1 MSPGMAPT
9 SGRLH
14 ELFWLQNQTPPQL
27 QVRDAAPI
35 LKVGLESSNAIS
47 CCTIFITATSI
58 WRCLPWSL
66 YLKLLSANTPSSFH
80 LSPQHYYGS
89 VKCWAQ
95 SPAHRKQTKR
105 WHLWIIVVKRA
116 LLEPDRLGLT
126 SNLHDI
132 GRVIYTLFQL
142 QKGRCFNILFAGVLS
157 TAQMVSGT
165 WPTFSNYLLTG
176 WVDGWTM

>member
-9 SGRLH
+9 SGLLQ
-14 ELFWLQNQTPPQL
+14 ELFRLQSQTPPQL
-27 QVRDAAPI
+27 QVKDAALI

-47 CCTIFITATSI
+47 CCTIFITTTSI

-66 YLKLLSANTPSSFH
+66 YLKLLSANTPSSSR
-80 LSPQHYYGS
+80 LSPQHYGS

-95 SPAHRKQTKR
+95 SLAHRKQTKQ
-105 WHLWIIVVKRA
+105 WLLWIIVIKRA
-116 LLEPDRLGLT
+116 LLEPDRLGLI

-142 QKGRCFNILFAGVLS
+142 QKVRFLNILFAGVLS
-157 TAQMVSGT
+157 TAQNGVWHVT
-165 WPTFSNYLLTG
+165 
-176 WVDGWTM
+176 DIQ